1 MRVLTIVISFFILS
15 ISLVHASQ
23 WEGEW
28 DFERNSR
35 ELSGF
40 LNIHNC
46 QSKTCKFNLWTSNG
60 GFHCRIED
68 GTLIVDN
75 DVAYYTE
82 NDIAKIWGGNLLR
95 VMNKAQSAPR

>member
-46 QSKTCKFNLWTSNG
+46 QSKTCKFNYGHLMVGS
-60 GFHCRIED
+60 
-68 GTLIVDN
+68 IV
-75 DVAYYTE
+75 E
-82 NDIAKIWGGNLLR
+82 LK
-95 VMNKAQSAPR
+95 MEH